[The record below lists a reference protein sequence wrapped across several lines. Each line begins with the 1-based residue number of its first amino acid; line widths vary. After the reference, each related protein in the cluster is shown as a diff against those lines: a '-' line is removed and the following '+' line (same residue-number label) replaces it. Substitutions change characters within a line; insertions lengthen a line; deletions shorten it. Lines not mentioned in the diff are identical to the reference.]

1 MSMKPGLDKAAI
13 KESVRVQDDLFRHVN
28 GKWLDETDIP
38 EDKAIYG
45 SFHMLADDSELAVRE
60 LIEDAAKNPDSATA
74 RQLGDLYNSFMN
86 EDLIEKLGAAPL
98 VPMLDEVS
106 AVANLTEF
114 FHLLG
119 SLE

>member
-1 MSMKPGLDKAAI
+1 MSMKPGLDKAAV

-60 LIEDAAKNPDSATA
+60 LVEDAPAKIGRASC
-74 RQLGDLYNSFMN
+74 R
-86 EDLIEKLGAAPL
+86 ER
-98 VPMLDEVS
+98 V
-106 AVANLTEF
+106 
-114 FHLLG
+114 
-119 SLE
+119 

>member
-1 MSMKPGLDKAAI
+1 MIFFRDISPSLAFEEMPRLGAMSMKPGLDTAAI

-60 LIEDAAKNPDSATA
+60 LI
-74 RQLGDLYNSFMN
+74 
-86 EDLIEKLGAAPL
+86 
-98 VPMLDEVS
+98 
-106 AVANLTEF
+106 
-114 FHLLG
+114 
-119 SLE
+119 